1 MDKTFDTMKMI
12 DDYSRTLRM
21 MFAWVQPAELR
32 SILEKSLELQVET
45 AKLVNKTVVDSVSQ
59 FSPSK

>member
-1 MDKTFDTMKMI
+1 MKMI

-45 AKLVNKTVVDSVSQ
+45 VKLVNKTVVDSVSQ